1 VGHDHGGIVIS
12 QMAEQR
18 PARVEKLVYL
28 AAFLLPAGQAMLPVF
43 MSDTRSAIIQNLMID
58 DDEWD
63 CMVVKEEACREA
75 MYQDCSEEDTALAV
89 SLLAPEPVVPLTT
102 PLDLS
107 ERNFGRV
114 PRVYIETRCDNAVTL
129 SMQRKMIADMP
140 CEAVISMNTSHS
152 PFFCAPQEHVGPP
165 ARKCRETQAFAD
177 FHPVGQPFL
186 GFLRRGYG
194 QRPCLPD
201 ESTLAESAAVLHPGH
216 RPALLILPTPSTF
229 LEMYYFL
236 G

>member
-1 VGHDHGGIVIS
+1 VVRSERGAWCWYKLLPLLEKQGHQAIAVDLPGFGRDRTPLCEISLQSYVDRVSTAIGAQPGRVILVGHDRGGIVIS

-58 DDEWD
+58 DERG

-89 SLLAPEPVVPLTT
+89 SLLAPEPIVPLTT

-114 PRVYIETRCDNAVTL
+114 PRVYIETRCDNAITL

-140 CEAVISMNTSHS
+140 CEAVISIKTGHS
-152 PFFCAPQEHVGPP
+152 PFFSAPQEL
-165 ARKCRETQAFAD
+165 AD
-177 FHPVGQPFL
+177 YL
-186 GFLRRGYG
+186 
-194 QRPCLPD
+194 
-201 ESTLAESAAVLHPGH
+201 SAL
-216 RPALLILPTPSTF
+216 
-229 LEMYYFL
+229 
-236 G
+236 